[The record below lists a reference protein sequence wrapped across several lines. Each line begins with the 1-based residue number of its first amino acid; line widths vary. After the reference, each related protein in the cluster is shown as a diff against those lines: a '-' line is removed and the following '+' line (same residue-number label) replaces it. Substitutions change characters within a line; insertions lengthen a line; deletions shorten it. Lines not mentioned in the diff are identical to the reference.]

1 MRVIATK
8 SIFVEIPKI
17 VNGCHVSS
25 TNRPASHLE
34 SRTAQRARRRLAHL
48 IAKRDRLMKQIEA
61 AQNKCKHPTFYDVP
75 GYIYDERYCASCDR
89 NLGSI

>member
-1 MRVIATK
+1 MRTVATK
-8 SIFVEIPKI
+8 KIFVEIPK
-17 VNGCHVSS
+17 VVDGVTVST

-34 SRTAQRARRRLAHL
+34 ARTAQRTRRRLIHL
-48 IAKRDRLMKQIEA
+48 IAKRDRLMKQIET

-75 GYIYDERYCASCDR
+75 GHVYDERYCASCDR